1 MHEVLVM
8 MGLER
13 YLSAFILNGH
23 DSLGS
28 LARLDREDLQYLGLT
43 DTNKQTE
50 LLQTVQTLLTADSR
64 TPRDSGCYS
73 ATVESSS
80 GSGESEAPETETAR
94 RSRRSRH
101 ARDRDL
107 SLNNAAV
114 MMQELSLAS
123 DI

>member
-1 MHEVLVM
+1 M
-8 MGLER
+8 MLGLER
-13 YLSAFILNGH
+13 YLSVFILNGH

-28 LARLDREDLQYLGLT
+28 LARLDREDLLYLGIS
-43 DTNKQTE
+43 DQNKQTE
-50 LLQTVQTLLTADSR
+50 LLHTVQTLLTADSR
-64 TPRDSGCYS
+64 SPRDSGCYS
-73 ATVESSS
+73 NTLESSS
-80 GSGESEAPETETAR
+80 GSGESEGQSEPETAR

-114 MMQELSLAS
+114 LMQDLSLTS

>member
-1 MHEVLVM
+1 ML
-8 MGLER
+8 GLER
-13 YLSAFILNGH
+13 YLSVFILNGH

-50 LLQTVQTLLTADSR
+50 LLSTVESLLTA
-64 TPRDSGCYS
+64 RDSGCYS

-80 GSGESEAPETETAR
+80 GSGGSEVAEPETAR
-94 RSRRSRH
+94 RSRRSRQ

-114 MMQELSLAS
+114 LMQELSLSS